1 VKVLVTGHAGY
12 IGTVLVGVL
21 AEGGHDVVGADS
33 GYFADCVL
41 GEPPPPPPVLAED
54 IRELTASDLRGFDAI
69 CHLAGLSNDALGNLD
84 PELTYEVNHRASVRL
99 AHAAKE
105 AGVPRFVFASSCSI
119 YGVTGSD
126 ELVDETAPLKPLTPY
141 AESKVRVEEDL
152 LALADGGFSPVLLR
166 NATVYG
172 YSSRFRADLV
182 VNNLVAWAHIS
193 GETRVTSDGTPW
205 RPVVHVEDV
214 AQAFLAAL
222 EAERD
227 VVHAQAFNVGSARDN
242 YRVRELA
249 EVVEETVPGA
259 QVVITGETGADPRSY
274 RVDFS
279 KIERALP
286 SFRTNWEPRRG
297 ARELYEAFQRF
308 GLTRERLEADYTRL
322 ARLSELTRSG
332 RLDEALRWR
341 GPSRAAASG

>member
-1 VKVLVTGHAGY
+1 MKVLVTGHAGY
-12 IGTVLVGVL
+12 IGTVLARVL
-21 AEGGHDVVGADS
+21 EGAGHDVAGVDS
-33 GYFADCVL
+33 GYFADRSL
-41 GEPPPPPPVLAED
+41 GAPPPPPPALAGD
-54 IRELTASDLRGFDAI
+54 VREVTASDLRGFDAI

-84 PELTYEVNHRASVRL
+84 PELTYEVNHRASARL
-99 AHAAKE
+99 ARAARE
-105 AGVPRFVFASSCSI
+105 AGVGRFLFASSCSI

-152 LALADGGFSPVLLR
+152 VALADDSFSPVLLR
-166 NATVYG
+166 NGTVYG
-172 YSSRFRADLV
+172 YSPRFRADLV
-182 VNNLVAWAHIS
+182 VNNLVAWAHVS

-214 AQAFLAAL
+214 AHAFLATL
-222 EAERD
+222 EAGRD
-227 VVHAQAFNVGSARDN
+227 VVHAEPFNVGSARDN

-249 EVVEETVPGA
+249 EVVEETVPEA
-259 QVVITGETGADPRSY
+259 HVVITGETGADPRSY

-286 SFRTNWEPRRG
+286 AFRPAWEPRRG
-297 ARELYEAFQRF
+297 ARELYDAFQRF
-308 GLTRERLEADYTRL
+308 GLTRQQLEQDFTRL

-332 RLDEALRWR
+332 RLDDALRWR
-341 GPSRAAASG
+341 PARTPASV